1 MIYALYSAVSPDGLY
16 RQYVSRFLNIRF
28 RRITP
33 KGPSDLPGDTTEPF
47 RTAQAQKAS
56 HIHIQVTLV
65 THFKED
71 RIAKGRREF
80 SPSLSKGIE
89 WIF

>member
-1 MIYALYSAVSPDGLY
+1 MFG
-16 RQYVSRFLNIRF
+16 
-28 RRITP
+28 P
-33 KGPSDLPGDTTEPF
+33 KRLGRVTRKIVTTDI
-47 RTAQAQKAS
+47 K
-56 HIHIQVTLV
+56 VTLV